1 MVQTI
6 KADGFWKGMYR
17 GLVPNFVKIVPS
29 MAVSFY
35 TFDTVN
41 DFLNRVYAEDLE
53 DEVLA

>member
-1 MVQTI
+1 MVQMV
-6 KADGFWKGMYR
+6 KHDGFWRGMYR

-41 DFLNRVYAEDLE
+41 DFLNRLYEDDIQDEDL
-53 DEVLA
+53 A

>member
-6 KADGFWKGMYR
+6 KTDGFWKGMYR

-41 DFLNRVYAEDLE
+41 DFLDTWYEEEDEDL
-53 DEVLA
+53 A